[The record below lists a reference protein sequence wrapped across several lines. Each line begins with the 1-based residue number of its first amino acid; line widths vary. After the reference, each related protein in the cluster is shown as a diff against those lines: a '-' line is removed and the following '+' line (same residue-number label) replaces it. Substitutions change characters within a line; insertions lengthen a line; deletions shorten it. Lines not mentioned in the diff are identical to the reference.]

1 MYEEVVLKKLNKNCN
16 RKFDFKIILKFKNNS
31 MCSIEMKPLCHSCSL
46 HKNVNLTD
54 KE

>member
-31 MCSIEMKPLCHSCSL
+31 MCSIEMKPLCIEVRH
-46 HKNVNLTD
+46 HQGI
-54 KE
+54 